1 MEIKIRNVDPVA
13 VKKIDEMAKRKK
25 ISRQEYLK
33 TLVEKIAYD
42 KEVSEKEARLE
53 MVISKNTELMGDMIN
68 SMERMEKIMSELIE
82 E

>member
-25 ISRQEYLK
+25 VSRQEYLK